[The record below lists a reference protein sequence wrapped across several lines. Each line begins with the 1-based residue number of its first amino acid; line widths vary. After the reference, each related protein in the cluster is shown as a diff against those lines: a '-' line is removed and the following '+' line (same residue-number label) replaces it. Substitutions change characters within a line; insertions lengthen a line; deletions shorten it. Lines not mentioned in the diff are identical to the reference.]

1 MWTPKK
7 KIKKKHA
14 SHFSFLA
21 PLPQVRFSKEKKL
34 HSPGFFSKRD
44 EAHFH
49 HKPGGINGGEE
60 KGGWGVG
67 AEPPRRT
74 IKSERSVNSFGK

>member
-7 KIKKKHA
+7 KEEKKKQA

-21 PLPQVRFSKEKKL
+21 LLPQVQLSKKL
-34 HSPGFFSKRD
+34 NLPTFFSKRD

-49 HKPGGINGGEE
+49 HEPGGINGGVV
-60 KGGWGVG
+60 GW
-67 AEPPRRT
+67 
-74 IKSERSVNSFGK
+74 ERGEL